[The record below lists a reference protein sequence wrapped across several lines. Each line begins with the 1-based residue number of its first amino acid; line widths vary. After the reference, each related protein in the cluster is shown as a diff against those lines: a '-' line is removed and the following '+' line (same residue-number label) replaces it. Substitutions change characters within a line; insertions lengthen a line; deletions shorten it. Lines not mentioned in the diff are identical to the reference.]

1 MKTEHLHASTFS
13 RSPGSPPA
21 VLTAAVLTATL
32 LQAMAVRPE
41 ASLPTEHGRGVTG
54 TAPGAAPA
62 LGPSSGPATRN
73 ERAASRRGLR
83 FYMGTRPGLVQRC
96 SNGWHAVRESPA
108 GRNPLDTQRQQVAPQ
123 LLPVVKQT
131 EVLGLEPAPPALKP
145 VFLPQLPDQKARVMH
160 CGEKV
165 AVMGE
170 AVEEKPTHL

>member
-1 MKTEHLHASTFS
+1 
-13 RSPGSPPA
+13 
-21 VLTAAVLTATL
+21 
-32 LQAMAVRPE
+32 
-41 ASLPTEHGRGVTG
+41 
-54 TAPGAAPA
+54 
-62 LGPSSGPATRN
+62 
-73 ERAASRRGLR
+73 
-83 FYMGTRPGLVQRC
+83 MGTRPRLVQRC